1 MTDPMGTLPLFEA
14 PQPEPLQPAILPR
27 QSTAVPSWRNY
38 NGKRIPCDECIVYLH
53 EHGGSGPHPR
63 SAQRVRTAGKQ
74 QWRLCRAHAEPREA
88 ADKRAAE
95 LAAARDGRGVA

>member
-1 MTDPMGTLPLFEA
+1 MTDPMGTLPLFDL
-14 PQPEPLQPAILPR
+14 PEPEQLQPAPLPGK
-27 QSTAVPSWRNY
+27 STAAPTWRSY
-38 NGKRIPCDECIVYLH
+38 SGKRIPCDECIVYLH
-53 EHGGSGPHPR
+53 RHGGRGPQPR

-95 LAAARDGRGVA
+95 RRAARGAA